1 MVLGGCS
8 LSLLFFMI
16 PITLS
21 MAHVLQINKFN
32 PTAGTTV
39 CLPREIAW
47 LSIEILLAQ
56 KLRVINVFLGP
67 LPPLRF
73 LGRWPARVAWMK
85 QEVARGSDHWFK
97 KSQCFS
103 PCNQPSSAPG
113 CPIPKEKLTLQHSD
127 SPNRGLSYLRPPSQ
141 KVWE

>member
-32 PTAGTTV
+32 PTAETTV

-67 LPPLRF
+67 LPPL
-73 LGRWPARVAWMK
+73 
-85 QEVARGSDHWFK
+85 
-97 KSQCFS
+97 
-103 PCNQPSSAPG
+103 
-113 CPIPKEKLTLQHSD
+113 LTLF
-127 SPNRGLSYLRPPSQ
+127 PNFLTWGPQIRKAPVR
-141 KVWE
+141 